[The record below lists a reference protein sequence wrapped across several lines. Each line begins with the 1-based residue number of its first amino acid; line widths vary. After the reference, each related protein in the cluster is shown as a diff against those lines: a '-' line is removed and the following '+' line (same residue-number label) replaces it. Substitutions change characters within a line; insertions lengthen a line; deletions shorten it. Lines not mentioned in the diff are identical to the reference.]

1 MPTFFFFRT
10 SRLLLGWFGLLGAF
24 CSQAA
29 QAGPPHPYFSRFP
42 KAEKELEALL
52 QRAQIQPLEPQPADL
67 SLKLLDARES
77 RLYNVARHRGQV
89 IVLSRWAT
97 WCSACKAELPSK
109 LAMHKQLQD
118 ARLALI
124 GVSEEDRETVRA
136 YEQKAAERYPISLLD
151 SSGIVQKF
159 FPSSGLPTTILIDA
173 WGWVVG
179 MRVGGLA
186 WDSTEALALMRYL
199 LSMRPAQPLRDQA
212 PAPQADFSRRW
223 RVRIGQTFTIP
234 ITLRWN
240 GEADKYARLA
250 FRLPKDPAFSN
261 EGLETSG
268 VTFNDQGNQRTYTLK
283 LKLLRTGR
291 FELKPILLNYW
302 LKDYDQHFQA
312 DLGSITVQASALAPL
327 HAVPPW
333 TLWTSLAAVLSF
345 LLFLGFAIQRSSQ
358 RDQNDHNATPHP
370 RKSG

>member
-1 MPTFFFFRT
+1 MHTAFFFST
-10 SRLLLGWFGLLGAF
+10 RLFFSVCFVLFGLCLSHPAE
-24 CSQAA
+24 
-29 QAGPPHPYFSRFP
+29 AGPPHPYFSRFP

-97 WCSACKAELPSK
+97 WCSACKSELPSK
-109 LAMHKQLQD
+109 LAMHKQLND
-118 ARLALI
+118 PRLALI
-124 GVSEEDRETVRA
+124 GVSEEDRETVRG
-136 YEQKAAERYPISLLD
+136 YEQNTADKYPISLLD
-151 SSGIVQKF
+151 TAGIVQKF
-159 FPSSGLPTTILIDA
+159 FPSNGLPTTILIDA

-186 WDSTEALALMRYL
+186 WNSAETIALMRYL

-212 PAPQADFSRRW
+212 PAPQASFSRRL
-223 RVRIGQTFTIP
+223 RVRVGQTFHIP

-250 FRLPKDPAFSN
+250 FRLPKDSTFAN

-268 VTFNDQGNQRTYTLK
+268 ITSDDKGNQRTYTIK

-291 FELKPILLNYW
+291 FEIKPILLNYW

-312 DLGSITVQASALAPL
+312 DLGSIAVQASALAPL
-327 HAVPPW
+327 ATVPPW
-333 TLWTSLAAVLSF
+333 ALWTSLAAVLAF
-345 LLFLGFAIQRSSQ
+345 LLFLGLALQRSSQ
-358 RDQNDHNATPHP
+358 RSDSETNAAPQP
-370 RKSG
+370 KKP